1 MHKYAQKCMT
11 VHTMNIKAKQ
21 KQKKQCYI
29 AYEDHDAAMTAQVP
43 LLVVDECILDMKPD
57 KLDLTTFSTP
67 FFVSLGHSHHSHF
80 SLGSTSFETVHI
92 NLTRLENKK
101 SSTLERP
108 HLGQDFD
115 QPRCT
120 TSICSR
126 KDNGKIACSLKIG
139 SKLGTSWCLNLK
151 KKNYS
156 IHKKS
161 YILNLVKQFP
171 WFISYY
177 RLISLPFI
185 S

>member
-1 MHKYAQKCMT
+1 MSWRDAVFVRFQENKRFTVCSEIGQQNLLHPLNPPLTHIHALIHAQICAK
-11 VHTMNIKAKQ
+11 VHTMNIKATQ

-43 LLVVDECILDMKPD
+43 LLVVDVCILDTKPD

-139 SKLGTSWCLNLK
+139 SKLGTS
-151 KKNYS
+151 
-156 IHKKS
+156 
-161 YILNLVKQFP
+161 
-171 WFISYY
+171 
-177 RLISLPFI
+177 
-185 S
+185 